1 MPVGTVK
8 MRAENKSILGL
19 ADIIQYKGSKK
30 ILGKA
35 LHIHANGIADSTERL
50 FLAQYQRTGCS
61 TMLTVDAK
69 AGCMTGVELS
79 AGEYLSADYLLC
91 F

>member
-1 MPVGTVK
+1 
-8 MRAENKSILGL
+8 MRAKNKSILDP

-35 LHIHANGIADSTERL
+35 LHIHANAIADFAERL
-50 FLAQYQRTGCS
+50 SLAQYQRTGCS
-61 TMLTVDAK
+61 TMLTIDAK
-69 AGCMTGVELS
+69 AACMTGVELS
-79 AGEYLSADYLLC
+79 AGKYLSADCLLC